1 MKSPECFVGIDVS
14 KETLDVAIRP
24 TGEGRGFA
32 HNEEGL
38 SQMAEWIQSLS
49 PQLIVLEATGG
60 FEVEPIR
67 ALISRGLLPVLMNPR
82 QIRDFAK
89 ATGTLAKTDKIDAQI
104 IARFAEAVRPEV
116 RPLPTPEAQELG
128 ALNTRRRQLV
138 EMLTAEKNRFRM
150 VPPAIRKEIQAHI
163 LWLEK
168 NLEKVNTALSDRI
181 QANPLWRNKD
191 EILRSAVGVGPKTST
206 TLLSDLPELG
216 TVNGK
221 KISAL
226 VGLAPLNRDS
236 GKFRG
241 RRMIWGGRAV
251 VRSALYMS
259 ALAAK
264 RFNPVIRDF
273 YERLRAAGK
282 PFKVAMTACMRKLLI
297 ILNTMLKNQT
307 PWQTT

>member
-1 MKSPECFVGIDVS
+1 MKSSEVFVGIDVS
-14 KETLDVAIRP
+14 KEILDVAIRP
-24 TGEGRGFA
+24 SGEGRSFT
-32 HNEEGL
+32 HDEEGL
-38 SQMAEWIQSLS
+38 SQMAEWIQAAS

-60 FEVEPIR
+60 LEVEPIR
-67 ALISRGLLPVLMNPR
+67 ALIARGLLPVRMNPR

-116 RPLPTPEAQELG
+116 RPLPTPEAQELE

-138 EMLTAEKNRFRM
+138 EMLTAEKNRLGM
-150 VPPAIRKEIQAHI
+150 APPAIRKEIQAHI

-168 NLEKVNTALSDRI
+168 NLEKANKALSDRI
-181 QANPLWRNKD
+181 QANPIWRTKD

-282 PFKVAMTACMRKLLI
+282 PFKVALTACMRKLLI
-297 ILNTMLKNQT
+297 ILNTMLKNRT
-307 PWQTT
+307 PWQTA

>member
-1 MKSPECFVGIDVS
+1 MKSSECFVGIDVS

-24 TGEGRGFA
+24 SGEGRRFT

-38 SQMAEWIQSLS
+38 SQMAAWLQEVS

-60 FEVEPIR
+60 FEREPIR
-67 ALISRGLLPVLMNPR
+67 ALVSRGLLPVLMNPR

-116 RPLPTPEAQELG
+116 RPLPTPEAQELE
-128 ALNTRRRQLV
+128 ALNKRRRQLV
-138 EMLTAEKNRFRM
+138 EMLTAEKNRLHM
-150 VPPAIRKEIQAHI
+150 SPPSIRKEIQAHI
-163 LWLEK
+163 DWMEK
-168 NLEKVNTALSDRI
+168 DLDRVNKKLRDWIKTS
-181 QANPLWRNKD
+181 PLWRDKD
-191 EILRSAVGVGPKTST
+191 EILRSTVGVGPKTST

-236 GKFRG
+236 GRFRG

-259 ALAAK
+259 ALVAK
-264 RFNPVIRDF
+264 RFNPVIRAF

-282 PFKVAMTACMRKLLI
+282 TFKVAMTACMRKLLI
-297 ILNTMLKNQT
+297 ILNTMLKNRT
-307 PWQTT
+307 RWQTA